1 MTKELVC
8 TCSDILRTDNV
19 NTINMMFEDAEA
31 NTYHINLN
39 FSRGPIDMGHTN
51 RFVETLVEKLV
62 DMLSDTEY
70 DRYVSKTTQN
80 GTIIDEYAFSDGGPV
95 VVCVKDKDG
104 NVHEDLFDAKTG
116 KRMYLFKYDVRT
128 KGETRN
134 I

>member
-1 MTKELVC
+1 MEKELYC
-8 TCSDILRTDNV
+8 TRSDILRTDKL
-19 NTINMMFEDAEA
+19 NTLNMMFEDAEA
-31 NTYHINLN
+31 NTYHISLN
-39 FSRGPIDMGHTN
+39 FVRGPIDMGHTN
-51 RFVETLVEKLV
+51 RFVETLVEKLI
-62 DMLSDTEY
+62 DALSDTEY
-70 DRYVSKTTQN
+70 DRYVSEATQN
-80 GTIIDEYAFSDGGPV
+80 GTMTGEYTFSDGGPV